1 MEVKFG
7 ITDIA
12 REVTIETNATPEEVS
27 DQVRQAVLD
36 SSLVDLTDD
45 KGRRI
50 LIPASKIGYVD
61 LGAPAARAV
70 GFGTV

>member
-12 REVTIETNATPEEVS
+12 REVSIETTSTPDEVA
-27 DQVRQAVLD
+27 DQVGRAVAD

-50 LIPASKIGYVD
+50 LIPATKIGYVD

-70 GFGTV
+70 GFGTL

>member
-12 REVTIETNATPEEVS
+12 REVNIETTATAEEVVA
-27 DQVRQAVLD
+27 QIRQAVAD
-36 SSLVDLTDD
+36 SSVIDLTDD
-45 KGRRI
+45 KGRRV

-70 GFGTV
+70 GFGTI

>member
-12 REVTIETNATPEEVS
+12 REVSIETSATPDEVA
-27 DQVRQAVLD
+27 DQVSRAVAD
-36 SSLVDLTDD
+36 GALVDLTDE
-45 KGRRI
+45 KGRRV
-50 LIPASKIGYVD
+50 LIPAAKIGYVD

-70 GFGTV
+70 GFGTI